1 MKKNLKLKTLAVAVI
16 AVAGM
21 QSTFAEVG
29 SIFIQANTDN
39 SAGSEGVFITSN
51 GVGNGGLD
59 GSAGARF
66 LTNGS
71 ADVYGGSLNL
81 IGRDA
86 TNITGAGNVTIG
98 NANNT
103 TTIQSSTNNITSGV
117 GGTNI
122 NDTGI
127 GDVTIGNQQNFT
139 FLNGVENNIGVNSF
153 ATINNMGTGT
163 AASTNNIGNNRAET
177 TIDAQ
182 AGNASMSL
190 ANGSASTSVT
200 GGVSQL
206 TARTGVANV
215 ATSSQVLLSNGGG
228 AKVDANGKLSATGA
242 AAAAPTVGVTLNN
255 GYGNTNGMVITE
267 SQSVMSGGTAA
278 SSASS
283 LSMNDSGARF
293 SNAATGAPV
302 TVTGVADGKN
312 DFDAVNVRQF
322 AGAIAAVAAQANV
335 PALAAGQTR
344 TVGIGLGNFMGKTGL
359 ALGMNLRGDNNAT
372 YKLSVSTGLNGGA
385 KAVVGA
391 GAAWGF

>member
-21 QSTFAEVG
+21 QSTFAQVTDVG
-29 SIFIQANTDN
+29 NIFIQANTDN
-39 SAGSEGVFITSN
+39 SGGNEGVFITSN

-59 GSAGARF
+59 GGAGARF

-103 TTIQSSTNNITSGV
+103 TTIQSGTNNINGTTNITGATTVVGTTSVTGT
-117 GGTNI
+117 TNI
-122 NDTGI
+122 NTTGASQNT
-127 GDVTIGNQQNFT
+127 VIGNVGNDT
-139 FLNGVENNIGVNSF
+139 YLNSAYNDI
-153 ATINNMGTGT
+153 GT
-163 AASTNNIGNNRAET
+163 AVGYDSYTTIGNNRAGT

-190 ANGSASTSVT
+190 ANNSASLTVPSGAAGVNNGVAVSNTKASIT
-200 GGVSQL
+200 GG
-206 TARTGVANV
+206 N
-215 ATSSQVLLSNGGG
+215 TS
-228 AKVDANGKLSATGA
+228 
-242 AAAAPTVGVTLNN
+242 PTRMTM
-255 GYGNTNGMVITE
+255 T
-267 SQSVMSGGTAA
+267 
-278 SSASS
+278 
-283 LSMNDSGARF
+283 D
-293 SNAATGAPV
+293 NAATFSRVSNGAPI

-312 DFDAVNVRQF
+312 DFDAINVRQF

-344 TVGIGLGNFMGKTGL
+344 TVGIGLGNFMSKTGL

-385 KAVVGA
+385 KAVIGA
-391 GAAWGF
+391 GAAWAF